1 MGDRR
6 YHQSLIRDPL
16 GSKVGFVRR
25 EVRQRTLMAAGRT
38 ITAIAG
44 SDQSPE
50 RPVFVLGCPR
60 SGTTLL
66 FELLRH
72 HEALRSLAEEGHVLW
87 NAYQHPRFKGWSS
100 DRATASDI
108 HPGEQRYIYS
118 AIRRIAGAHRFLDK
132 TPKNVL
138 RIPYLASLFP
148 NGVFVLLHRDG
159 RWTVSSLIEGW
170 TARRG
175 LSYRLPDPLDLAEYH
190 GRFWSYVLPPG
201 WRGWR
206 SSSIAEVA
214 AVQYVQSNEVAVAD
228 IQYLSSD
235 SVIQIAYEALIA
247 RPEYESR
254 QLLDR
259 LELPQS
265 EAVLSFAANLGARLA
280 GSISP
285 PRPEKWRDRIDQIDR
300 VRPLLAPTMARL
312 GYTWEGVG

>member
-1 MGDRR
+1 MSDQR
-6 YHQSLIRDPL
+6 HHLSTIRDSL
-16 GSKVGFVRR
+16 ESRVGFVRR
-25 EVRQRTLMAAGRT
+25 EIRQRTLIAAGRT
-38 ITAIAG
+38 IAAITG
-44 SDQSPE
+44 PGQLPE

-66 FELLRH
+66 FELLRR

-87 NAYQHPRFKGWSS
+87 NAYQHPRLKGWSS

-108 HPGEQRYIYS
+108 QPGEQRYIHS
-118 AIRRIAGAHRFLDK
+118 AVRRIAGAHRFLDK

-148 NGVFVLLHRDG
+148 NGVIVLLHRDG
-159 RWTVSSLIEGW
+159 RSTVSSLIEGW
-170 TARRG
+170 IARRG
-175 LSYRLPDPLDLAEYH
+175 LSYRLPEPLQLAEYH
-190 GRFWSYVLPPG
+190 GRYWSYVLPPG

-214 AVQYVQSNEVAVAD
+214 AAQYVQSNEVALAD
-228 IQYLSSD
+228 IQSLSAD

-247 RPEYESR
+247 RPEHESR
-254 QLLDR
+254 RLLDR

-265 EAVLSFAANLGARLA
+265 EAVRSFAANLGARLA

-300 VRPLLAPTMARL
+300 VRPLLVPTMARL